1 MARRLLLDEFHVTFF
16 APRRLT
22 AGEVDAIRRT
32 LDNAGFRAALRR
44 AVRQSV
50 RQFPLLNQLRMRLS
64 R

>member
-1 MARRLLLDEFHVTFF
+1 MARRFLLDVFHVTFF
-16 APRRLT
+16 VPRRLT

-44 AVRQSV
+44 AVRQAV
-50 RQFPLLNQLRMRLS
+50 RQFPSLNRVRMRLS